1 MKKIITVIMA
11 IITTSAFAF
20 EDYATIKHV
29 EPQYNSVNSPVEV
42 CKDEI
47 VQEQVYQQQPQQ
59 QQPQGKNYGGA
70 VLGGLAGGILGNQ
83 VGGGS
88 GKTAATAAGAV
99 IGALVGDNMSNQ
111 GDGNIQYQQQ
121 QQQPQVTSRKVRNC
135 VTEYETK
142 NVVTG
147 YRVDARYNGKPIVF
161 TTQEKPI
168 GSKVRVQVTVDPIF

>member
-1 MKKIITVIMA
+1 MKKITTVIMA

-20 EDYATIKHV
+20 EDYATIRHV
-29 EPQYNSVNSPVEV
+29 EPQYSSVNSPVEV
-42 CKDEI
+42 CRDEI
-47 VQEQVYQQQPQQ
+47 VQEQVYQQPPQQ
-59 QQPQGKNYGGA
+59 QQQGKNYGGA
-70 VLGGLAGGILGNQ
+70 VIGGLAGGILGNQ

-111 GDGNIQYQQQ
+111 GGGNLQYQQPQ
-121 QQQPQVTSRKVRNC
+121 QQQPQVTSRKVKNC
-135 VTEYETK
+135 FTEYETK
-142 NVVTG
+142 NIITG